1 MRELPRGTIEEGFYL
16 WFNGEEK
23 EEYYATPLYLYNVNR
38 KRIDKNIETRL
49 CLELE
54 KDISKTKLNKK
65 KEMDDIKKQFDIYKA
80 KMESL
85 LISQLELIK
94 DVNKELEYNDFLAA
108 RMVAIP
114 ENLEVVFEVNF
125 AVIKE
130 IKYKTGMNIITFK
143 NNNNELKLYCEDI
156 TKLIK

>member
-1 MRELPRGTIEEGFYL
+1 MRNFKLDNNEDLIKVL
-16 WFNGEEK
+16 
-23 EEYYATPLYLYNVNR
+23 
-38 KRIDKNIETRL
+38 
-49 CLELE
+49 
-54 KDISKTKLNKK
+54 KDIEVEANKNRYELTLFLTTKRLV
-65 KEMDDIKKQFDIYKA
+65 
-80 KMESL
+80 L
-85 LISQLELIK
+85 LK
-94 DVNKELEYNDFLAA
+94 DANKELEYNDFLAA